1 MNCQRC
7 GVELPGSR
15 GAYRWR
21 GEVVALGEDAL
32 CPANG
37 DMEDVE
43 DTRQKLLAQL
53 SAMTPER
60 AEAEV
65 YQLWEGVFCRY
76 CRFELGRMFEKFL
89 SDK

>member
-1 MNCQRC
+1 M
-7 GVELPGSR
+7 ELPGSR

-37 DMEDVE
+37 DAAAMEA
-43 DTRQKLLAQL
+43 TRQKLLSQL
-53 SAMTPER
+53 ATMIPEQV
-60 AEAEV
+60 EAEV

-89 SDK
+89 SDG

>member
-1 MNCQRC
+1 MTCQRC
-7 GVELPGSR
+7 GMELPGSR

-37 DMEDVE
+37 DAEATE
-43 DTRQKLLAQL
+43 ATRQKLLSQL
-53 SAMTPER
+53 ATMIPEQV
-60 AEAEV
+60 EAEV

-89 SDK
+89 SDR